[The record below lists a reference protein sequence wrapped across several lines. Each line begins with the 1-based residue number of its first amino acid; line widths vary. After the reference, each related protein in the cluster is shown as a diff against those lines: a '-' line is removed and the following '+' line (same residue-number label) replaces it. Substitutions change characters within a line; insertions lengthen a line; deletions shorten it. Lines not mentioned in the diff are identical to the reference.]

1 MPALPA
7 LGGVPALPVALPVT
21 PALPAAPALPVNAKL
36 PVLDSAAP
44 AAQVPAMSG
53 LDSTGFIAKLLG
65 LVKRK

>member
-1 MPALPA
+1 PA
-7 LGGVPALPVALPVT
+7 T

-53 LDSTGFIAKLLG
+53 LDSTGFLAKLLG